1 MTVFLVVAGSLLL
14 GFGAIFMVSNIVPTS
29 WDVSWAEQKDAFR
42 RTVRRPWFRIG
53 LICFLL
59 GFLML
64 FVPIATAFNW

>member
-1 MTVFLVVAGSLLL
+1 MILL
-14 GFGAIFMVSNIVPTS
+14 GIVGCLLFGFGVSCLVFTAEPPS
-29 WDVSWAEQKDAFR
+29 PDVSWAEQKDAFR
-42 RTVRRPWFRIG
+42 KMARRPWFRIG